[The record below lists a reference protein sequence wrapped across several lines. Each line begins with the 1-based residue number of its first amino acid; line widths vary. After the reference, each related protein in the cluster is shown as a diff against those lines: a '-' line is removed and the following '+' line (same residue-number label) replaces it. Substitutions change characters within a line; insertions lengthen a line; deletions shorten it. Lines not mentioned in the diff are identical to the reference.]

1 MIAYQSLPSTDPEV
15 NAVIAQLCSAVQ
27 EVLGE
32 QFVGMYLY
40 GSLALGDFDPHKSD
54 IDFLVATAAELSAM
68 QLAALQAMHLRLFG
82 GPSKWAKELEGSY
95 IPLPA
100 LRRYDPAV
108 THHPHIDRGSGSLQI
123 EQHETDWV
131 VQRYSLREYGL
142 TLVGPDNKSLID
154 PISPDELRQG
164 VLGLM
169 WWWQL
174 QLDDPSRVAESAYQA
189 YTVLSMCRILYT
201 IRHGTILSKPA
212 AARWALNTLEP
223 RWAGLIKHA
232 LAWQPDQEM
241 NRLAETLEF
250 IRYTLYHSRR
260 PDPID
265 GYPTGENP

>member
-1 MIAYQSLPSTDPEV
+1 MKTCQSQPIADPEV

-27 EVLGE
+27 EALGD

-54 IDFLVATAAELSAM
+54 IDFLVATAAALTEA
-68 QLAALQAMHLRLFG
+68 QLAGLQAMHLRLFAG
-82 GPSKWAKELEGSY
+82 TSKWAKELEGSY

-108 THHPHIDRGSGSLQI
+108 TRHPHIDRGSGSLQI
-123 EQHETDWV
+123 EQHDTDWV

-142 TLVGPDNKSLID
+142 TLAGPDIKSLID

-201 IRHGTILSKPA
+201 MRHGAILSKPA
-212 AARWALNTLEP
+212 AARWALNTLDP
-223 RWAGLIKHA
+223 QWAGLIKLA
-232 LAWQPDQEM
+232 LDWQPGQEM
-241 NRLAETLEF
+241 KRLAKTLEF
-250 IRYTLYHSRR
+250 IHYTLYHSRR
-260 PDPID
+260 PDLIE
-265 GYPTGENP
+265 GFPTGENP